1 MSDVRAFIF
10 GAPLSRAES
19 SRLHAK
25 GGTARRSRTGR
36 RQPVRVVLN
45 SGRASRI
52 EHVSPWAD
60 LTTVVDVTYN
70 AMPFPNRIREPRIEG
85 SIASTRPRPI
95 RKSSAVEPRRIAIF
109 QGSRTEKSPR
119 VPFHRVH
126 PSRDPL
132 RGVLVEPY

>member
-19 SRLHAK
+19 LRLRAK
-25 GGTARRSRTGR
+25 NGTARRSRTGR

-60 LTTVVDVTYN
+60 LTTVVDVTTRCLFRIGSVN
-70 AMPFPNRIREPRIEG
+70 PESRVRSRRRARVRSENRAPSSRVGSRFFKVREPRNRPG
-85 SIASTRPRPI
+85 SPFIAYTR
-95 RKSSAVEPRRIAIF
+95 AAI
-109 QGSRTEKSPR
+109 
-119 VPFHRVH
+119 HY
-126 PSRDPL
+126 
-132 RGVLVEPY
+132 GVYW